1 MRVACHHAEMDNLTL
16 TLPAESLVG
25 VRIPPQELHNELRRR
40 LAVALYADG
49 ILSGASAC
57 RMEAMGKA
65 EFQYLLG
72 ERGIA
77 QPLNERDYAAAMAP
91 DCGLRMMTSRAG
103 SFSSR
108 WPRRRH
114 PSFSLSIH
122 ELCRRC
128 IQCFLLLWS

>member
-1 MRVACHHAEMDNLTL
+1 MEAGFCKASPGPAAIAVEIALKVSSLPEMDNLTL

-57 RMEAMGKA
+57 RMAAMGKA

-77 QPLNERDYAAAMAP
+77 QPLDEHDYAQDLANLAAWKA
-91 DCGLRMMTSRAG
+91 L
-103 SFSSR
+103 
-108 WPRRRH
+108 
-114 PSFSLSIH
+114 
-122 ELCRRC
+122 
-128 IQCFLLLWS
+128 